1 MARTY
6 VVTGAASGIGKKT
19 YEMLCAQGQNVIGV
33 DIWKTDVNVDL
44 STASGRQTLPEQVS
58 AKTGGVLDG
67 LIVCAGLARSE
78 PVTLAVNYFGAVA
91 TMQGLQP
98 LLAKGTDPRVAVIS
112 SVASTFALDK
122 QLVELSLS
130 GDEQAALKAA
140 ADLVAAGKGDLI
152 YNCSKAALARW
163 VRRNSIKQ
171 EWAGQCILMNMVGP
185 GIVQTPMTQAL
196 IDNKDMMVSMQQ
208 IMPTPVGR
216 IAQPTDVANVLLFL
230 ASRENSHM
238 VGQMMFI
245 DGGGEATIRGD
256 TAW

>member
-1 MARTY
+1 MTRTY

-19 YEMLCAQGQNVIGV
+19 YEALCAKGYHVIGV

-44 STASGRQTLPEQVS
+44 STISGRKSLSEEVS
-58 AKTGGVLDG
+58 AKNGGTLDG
-67 LIVCAGLARSE
+67 LVVCAGLARSE

-91 TMQGLQP
+91 TMQELRP
-98 LLAKGTDPRVAVIS
+98 LLAKGIDPRVAVIS
-112 SVASTFALDK
+112 SVASTFALDEH
-122 QLVELSLS
+122 LIELCLS

-140 ADLVAAGKGDLI
+140 ADLVAEGKGDLI

-163 VRRNSIKQ
+163 VRRNSIKP

-185 GIVQTPMTQAL
+185 GLVQTPMTQA
-196 IDNKDMMVSMQQ
+196 IIENKDMMVSMKQM
-208 IMPTPVGR
+208 MPTPVGR
-216 IAQPTDVANVLLFL
+216 IAQPADVANVLIFL
-230 ASRENSHM
+230 SSPENSHM

-256 TAW
+256 LAW